1 MANYDEIYETAGQMY
16 SARGADDLKRLARHL
31 LDFSKNSAAMQ
42 RFVQAS
48 SADGRLP
55 TRKAELIEWIERP
68 ARDELFL
75 KSYYAHLSSLEQ
87 AAVQEVV
94 HSSAGRLDSFRFRA
108 KYGALPKINPG
119 SRYSREPEEFPP
131 LAFLLAANR
140 SMPGDVRLLMKKF
153 VPAPR
158 GVQARTLE
166 QLPEAVEI
174 YGGRESSPLEQH
186 NTEQAAL
193 QDIMAILQL
202 VDMGRVGASAKTGR
216 ISQLG
221 ANALR
226 SVLSHGDFYPAE
238 LDIVREYDVNLGPL
252 GIRPFAWGMLLQA
265 GNLAQA
271 GGAKLQLTRSG
282 QAALKKTAHET
293 LALLWERWLKNKIF
307 HEMNR
312 IEVIKGQKSKS
323 HPLFP
328 AAPSRQKIAAAL
340 AELEEGRWVKLQD
353 FFDYLAAAG
362 HGFDVVRYDY
372 ALYIADPNY
381 GSLGYNHVTWNHVN
395 GRFARA
401 FLLEYA
407 ATLGLID
414 VALTP
419 PWGAVRDHAELWG
432 ADDLSCLSRY
442 DGLWALR
449 LNSLGAW
456 VLGKKANYQPSF
468 HDEPSLRVQPN
479 LEITMMGPS
488 VASSDALFLDR
499 TCEKVSEGVWR
510 LTLTGLLQAV
520 EEGIEVERVSEF
532 LVQRSRADL
541 PPAVR
546 ALLDDAASRAGKICD
561 RGDVRLIE
569 CADALLAQSIA
580 RDSRLRKLC
589 VLTGERHLM
598 VLPEHLA
605 PFRKALRDLGY
616 VLK

>member
-1 MANYDEIYETAGQMY
+1 MANYDETYETARKMY
-16 SARGADDLKRLARHL
+16 FDRGVDDLKKLARHL
-31 LDFSKNSAAMQ
+31 LDFSRGSAAMQ

-55 TRKAELIEWIERP
+55 TRKADLIEWIERP

-94 HSSAGRLDSFRFRA
+94 HSSDGRLDAFRFEA
-108 KYGALPKINPG
+108 KYGSLPKILPG

-131 LAFLLAANR
+131 LAFLLASNR
-140 SMPGDVRLLMKKF
+140 SMPRDLCFLMKKF
-153 VPAPR
+153 VPSPQ

-166 QLPEAVEI
+166 QLPEAVKA
-174 YGGRESSPLEQH
+174 YFGGETLPLEQH
-186 NTEQAAL
+186 NTEQAAM

-202 VDMGRVGASAKTGR
+202 VDMGKVGASAKTGR

-238 LDIVREYDVNLGPL
+238 LDITREYDVTLGPL

-271 GGAKLQLTRSG
+271 SGAKLQLTRGG
-282 QAALKKTAHET
+282 QAALKKAPAET
-293 LALLWERWLKNKIF
+293 LALLWERWLKNKIL

-328 AAPSRQKIAAAL
+328 AAPGRQNIAAAL
-340 AELEEGRWVKLQD
+340 ADLEEGRWVKLQD

-362 HGFDVVRYDY
+362 HGFDVVRYGY
-372 ALYIADPNY
+372 ALYIVDANY
-381 GSLGYNHVTWNHVN
+381 GALGYNHVTWNHVN

-419 PWGAVRDHAELWG
+419 PWGAVGDHTELWG
-432 ADDLSCLSRY
+432 ADDFSCLSRY

-456 VLGKKANYQPSF
+456 VLGKKPNYRPSF

-479 LEITMMGPS
+479 LEITMIGTS

-499 TCEKVSEGVWR
+499 TCEKISERVWR

-520 EEGIEVERVSEF
+520 EEGIEIERVIEF
-532 LVQRSRADL
+532 LEQRSRADL
-541 PPAVR
+541 PPSVR
-546 ALLDDAASRAGKICD
+546 TLLDDAATRASKICD

-569 CADALLAQSIA
+569 CADAPLAESIA

-589 VLTGERHLM
+589 VPTGERHLM
-598 VLPEHLA
+598 VLPEHLL
-605 PFRKALRDLGY
+605 PFRKALREVGY